1 MKHGNKHSSY
11 RIDHATVQRIMDAAD
26 IVDVVS
32 DFVHLKRS
40 GANYKGLCP
49 FHNDRTPSFHVSKA
63 KNLCKCFSCGK
74 GGNPVGFIME
84 HEQMSYHEALRYLAK
99 KYNIEIAE
107 REMTDEEREQESE
120 RESMLAI
127 NEFALNHF
135 ENNLTETQ
143 DGRDI
148 GLTYFRERGLSD
160 ATIKKFRLGYSLEQS
175 DALHKAATGQGYN
188 DKYLFATGLCGKSE
202 NGRVYDR
209 YKGRV
214 IFPIFGTSGRPIAY
228 GGRTLSSRKD
238 VAKYVNSPES
248 IIYHKSNVLYGLYQA
263 KNAISRQDKC
273 ILVEG
278 YMDVIS
284 MFQSGI
290 ENVVASSGT
299 SLTEGQ
305 IRLIHRFTSNVTV
318 IYDGD
323 EAGIK
328 ASLRGIDMLLAEGM
342 NIKVLLLPDGEDPD
356 SFARSHTA
364 EELAEYISQNETD
377 FIRFKTAIML
387 KGAEN
392 DPQKR
397 AEAIKAIMQ
406 SVAKI
411 PDEITR
417 HVYVQEC
424 SSLLNVTEQKLMSHM
439 EVARTKYVEDKANEQ
454 RKEKA
459 RESIKDIDN
468 KPDNNAPLLSTQ
480 QPDSIEENDKQF
492 TAYASYMK
500 TYESEVVRYV
510 VRYGVMDFCNEIDE
524 NGQQYPIKVIDYIL
538 RELNVD
544 NITFT
549 NSVYQRMLNE
559 ANTLYQENW
568 HNDFAK
574 HNETLIQQRQQAI
587 ADGIEE
593 IRRTAN
599 DLSSITAKEQ
609 ALIERVD
616 KEYYD
621 NIIEFNCQYIAKF
634 MMYSQDDQVR
644 TIATDMNIEKH
655 ELSKVHTKYAKIETE
670 IDRLTELIPRA
681 ITELKDAI
689 IGCEIKA
696 IQQEISNLSS
706 SPNADIER
714 IMELMARQTE
724 LNEIKKQLAKVI
736 GDRIITP
743 RK

>member
-175 DALHKAATGQGYN
+175 DALHKAATSQGYN

-328 ASLRGIDMLLAEGM
+328 ASLRGIDMLLAEGL

-468 KPDNNAPLLSTQ
+468 KPDNNAPALSTQ
-480 QPDSIEENDKQF
+480 QPDPIEENDKQF
-492 TAYASYMK
+492 TAYAAYMK

-621 NIIEFNCQYIAKF
+621 SIIEFNCQYIAKF

>member
-328 ASLRGIDMLLAEGM
+328 ASLRGIDMLLAEGL

-468 KPDNNAPLLSTQ
+468 KPDNNAPALSTQ
-480 QPDSIEENDKQF
+480 QPDPIEENDKQF
-492 TAYASYMK
+492 TAYAAYMK

>member
-328 ASLRGIDMLLAEGM
+328 ASLRGIDMLLAEGL

-459 RESIKDIDN
+459 RESITDIDN
-468 KPDNNAPLLSTQ
+468 KPDNNAPVLSTQ
-480 QPDSIEENDKQF
+480 QPDPIEENDKQF
-492 TAYASYMK
+492 TAYAAYMK

-621 NIIEFNCQYIAKF
+621 SIIEFNCQYIAKF

>member
-107 REMTDEEREQESE
+107 REMTNEEREQESE

-468 KPDNNAPLLSTQ
+468 KPDNNAPVLSTQ
-480 QPDSIEENDKQF
+480 QPDPIEENDKQF
-492 TAYASYMK
+492 TAYAAYMK

>member
-84 HEQMSYHEALRYLAK
+84 HEQMSYHEALRYRAK

-364 EELAEYISQNETD
+364 EELDEYISQNETD

-468 KPDNNAPLLSTQ
+468 KPDNNAPALSTQ
-480 QPDSIEENDKQF
+480 QPDPIEENDKQF
-492 TAYASYMK
+492 TAYAAYMK

>member
-364 EELAEYISQNETD
+364 EELDEYISQNETD

-468 KPDNNAPLLSTQ
+468 KPDNNAPALSTQ
-480 QPDSIEENDKQF
+480 QPDPIEENDKQF
-492 TAYASYMK
+492 TAYAAYMK

>member
-364 EELAEYISQNETD
+364 EELAEYISHNETD

-468 KPDNNAPLLSTQ
+468 KPDNNAPVLSTQ
-480 QPDSIEENDKQF
+480 QPDPIEENDKQF
-492 TAYASYMK
+492 TAYAAYMK

-621 NIIEFNCQYIAKF
+621 SIIEFNCQYIAKF

-714 IMELMARQTE
+714 IMELMTRQTE

>member
-328 ASLRGIDMLLAEGM
+328 ASLRGIDMLLSEGM

-468 KPDNNAPLLSTQ
+468 KPDNNAPALSTQ
-480 QPDSIEENDKQF
+480 QPDPIEENDKQF
-492 TAYASYMK
+492 TAYAAYMK

>member
-328 ASLRGIDMLLAEGM
+328 ASLRGIDMLLAEGL

-468 KPDNNAPLLSTQ
+468 KPDNNAPALSTQ
-480 QPDSIEENDKQF
+480 QPDPIEENDKQF
-492 TAYASYMK
+492 TAYAAYMK

-549 NSVYQRMLNE
+549 NYVYQRMLNE

>member
-328 ASLRGIDMLLAEGM
+328 ASLRGIDMLLSEGM

-468 KPDNNAPLLSTQ
+468 KPDNNAPVLSTQ
-480 QPDSIEENDKQF
+480 QPDPIEENDKQF
-492 TAYASYMK
+492 TAYAAYMK

-621 NIIEFNCQYIAKF
+621 SIIEFNCQYIAKF

-714 IMELMARQTE
+714 IMELMTRQTE

>member
-468 KPDNNAPLLSTQ
+468 KPDNNAPALSTQ
-480 QPDSIEENDKQF
+480 QPDPIEENDKQF
-492 TAYASYMK
+492 TAYAAYMK

-544 NITFT
+544 NISFT

>member
-1 MKHGNKHSSY
+1 
-11 RIDHATVQRIMDAAD
+11 
-26 IVDVVS
+26 
-32 DFVHLKRS
+32 
-40 GANYKGLCP
+40 
-49 FHNDRTPSFHVSKA
+49 
-63 KNLCKCFSCGK
+63 
-74 GGNPVGFIME
+74 
-84 HEQMSYHEALRYLAK
+84 
-99 KYNIEIAE
+99 
-107 REMTDEEREQESE
+107 
-120 RESMLAI
+120 
-127 NEFALNHF
+127 
-135 ENNLTETQ
+135 
-143 DGRDI
+143 
-148 GLTYFRERGLSD
+148 
-160 ATIKKFRLGYSLEQS
+160 
-175 DALHKAATGQGYN
+175 
-188 DKYLFATGLCGKSE
+188 
-202 NGRVYDR
+202 
-209 YKGRV
+209 
-214 IFPIFGTSGRPIAY
+214 
-228 GGRTLSSRKD
+228 
-238 VAKYVNSPES
+238 
-248 IIYHKSNVLYGLYQA
+248 
-263 KNAISRQDKC
+263 
-273 ILVEG
+273 
-278 YMDVIS
+278 
-284 MFQSGI
+284 
-290 ENVVASSGT
+290 
-299 SLTEGQ
+299 
-305 IRLIHRFTSNVTV
+305 V

-468 KPDNNAPLLSTQ
+468 KPDNNAPVLSTQ
-480 QPDSIEENDKQF
+480 QPDPIEENDKQF
-492 TAYASYMK
+492 TAYAAYMK
-500 TYESEVVRYV
+500 TYESEVVRNV

-593 IRRTAN
+593 IRRTAH